1 VRPQGSPVAALDD
14 SIFARPAPVRPLATF
29 AGLVAALPFAAAAD
43 MFVSEVFCLGKIA
56 GETSKLL
63 DERKGY
69 VKGTPWRSAFIGLA
83 LLSLLALTCGAI
95 IPMLYPGVSSVV
107 YLWVPSA
114 IYVLAGLAGI
124 GGAIASF
131 RI

>member
-1 VRPQGSPVAALDD
+1 M
-14 SIFARPAPVRPLATF
+14 RPASFSV
-29 AGLVAALPFAAAAD
+29 
-43 MFVSEVFCLGKIA
+43 
-56 GETSKLL
+56 
-63 DERKGY
+63 EREIY
-69 VKGTPWRSAFIGLA
+69 VKGTPWRSAFIGLG

-95 IPMLYPGVSSVV
+95 IPMLFPGVSSVV

-131 RI
+131 RR